1 MANTF
6 LKWLQDF
13 IYDGQSA
20 LSFLTSKPFSSI
32 LGLPD
37 SIKNI
42 TPLALIGLSGLLV
55 FITIA
60 VAKWVIS

>member
-6 LKWLQDF
+6 LKWVQDF
-13 IYDGQSA
+13 IYEGQNA
-20 LSFLTSKPFSSI
+20 MEFLMSKPFANVA
-32 LGLPD
+32 GMPD
-37 SIKNI
+37 TIKGM

-60 VAKWVIS
+60 VVKWVIS